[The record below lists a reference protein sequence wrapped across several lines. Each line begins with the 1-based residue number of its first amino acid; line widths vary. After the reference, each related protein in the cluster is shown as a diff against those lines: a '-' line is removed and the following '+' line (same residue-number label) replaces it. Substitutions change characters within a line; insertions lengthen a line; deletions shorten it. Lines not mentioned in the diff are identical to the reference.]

1 MNAQFWCAFC
11 FQENPV
17 WVDLSGG
24 SQQRYVEDCQVC
36 CRPNRLTVWI
46 RASDEG
52 VYEEE
57 SLSAMSENHFTSF
70 NESNESEAN
79 VIAHLEIDIESEPAQ

>member
-1 MNAQFWCAFC
+1 MQSQFWCAFC

-24 SQQRYVEDCQVC
+24 SEQRYVEDCQVC

-46 RASDEG
+46 RESDGFGEDEAEDPVRASQDTLDNFEDA
-52 VYEEE
+52 ERE
-57 SLSAMSENHFTSF
+57 
-70 NESNESEAN
+70 
-79 VIAHLEIDIESEPAQ
+79 VISDVAIEIESEPGQ